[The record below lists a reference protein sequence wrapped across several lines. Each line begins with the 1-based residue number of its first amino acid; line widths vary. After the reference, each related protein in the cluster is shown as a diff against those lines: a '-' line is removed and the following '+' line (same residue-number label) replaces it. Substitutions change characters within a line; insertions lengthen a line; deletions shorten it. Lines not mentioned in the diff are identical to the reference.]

1 MSQLNSLLLHVGKQ
15 ASSRIQF
22 SLLAISTDRQ

>member
-1 MSQLNSLLLHVGKQ
+1 MFISQLNLLLLHVGPQ

-22 SLLAISTDRQ
+22 WSTTDRQ